1 MVPRDVV
8 FVDELPHTDSGKIR
22 KKSLLELDVD
32 EKSGQPVH
40 KVGPA
45 MSNTVRK
52 RRITVGLRVWPA
64 FSEGASST

>member
-8 FVDELPHTDSGKIR
+8 FVAELPHTDSGKIR

-40 KVGPA
+40 KVGP
-45 MSNTVRK
+45 
-52 RRITVGLRVWPA
+52 G
-64 FSEGASST
+64 